1 MYKKIVDVQLG
12 QPGTIA
18 EKSIQFWVYTS
29 GWYQKVENFFL
40 KNEIKEVLANYWRG
54 TKMGRI
60 RTKQIYICG
69 EFEGKTH
76 NFSE

>member
-29 GWYQKVENFFL
+29 GRYQKVENFFFF
-40 KNEIKEVLANYWRG
+40 K
-54 TKMGRI
+54 
-60 RTKQIYICG
+60 
-69 EFEGKTH
+69 
-76 NFSE
+76 